1 MLGKRAGFGRGGCV
15 PGSAS
20 NVALEYLEV
29 TVMSSWHFGHPAR
42 ALLAVA
48 LALVVA
54 GTTVASTDPES
65 KDRPSRVTVT
75 GSTGR
80 DHPVVPQDGP
90 GAGTVAGG
98 ATRISGVTGQVVA
111 ANFDGGIDGPQQ
123 SLASADLW
131 WRWIAPQDGRFRFS
145 TFGSEY
151 DTVLTAFEGTVG
163 RLTTLATNDD
173 DGDVLTSA
181 LSIEVKAH
189 QTVYLRAT
197 SKTLATGLATL
208 SWAPEASGSALSSS
222 PTTLT
227 AAGVATVPSS
237 DLSTSLVVKT
247 AGLSDLSPVTTST
260 LASTTTPL
268 ASGTT
273 TTVYYKDIPLT
284 GNTGE
289 KPQSKLWQHDGSW
302 WAVLASVSVQPS
314 GTWLWQLTPQGWT
327 NVLLLSTA
335 TDVRADALSLG
346 DVTHILLYGPSS
358 SLVSIQYD
366 AGTGSYALW
375 SQRPGATSVSLPGSE
390 TATIAVDGTGR
401 MWLASDNAPAVE
413 VRYSDA
419 PYTSFSTAITIATGI
434 LPDDI
439 ADVTAMPG
447 GIGVL
452 WSNQAAQRFGFRTH
466 QDGAAAGSWGAMEV
480 PAAQSALKIGGGMA
494 DDHLNMAVASDGTVY
509 ASVKTSYDTS
519 GIPVIGLLVR
529 RPNGVWDPF
538 HPVDTTG
545 TRPNVLLN
553 EAAGEVTV
561 MYTQTTRYDDILMK
575 STPIGTLDFSGS
587 ATVALAGT
595 YNNVTTTKANWTDQ
609 VLVMASSTTATGQ
622 FFLTVQAAPV
632 PVAPV
637 AGAGVVS
644 VVAGG
649 SVQGTLPVVSSA
661 GGVLTFEVVG
671 SPALGSVHVDDPAT
685 GAFTY
690 TAGSVAGADSFTF
703 RVAEGGLW
711 SAPATM
717 GVTVQAAPVPV
728 APVAGAGV
736 VSVVAGGSVQGTLPV
751 VSCAGGVLTF
761 EVVGSPALGS
771 VHVDDPATGAFTYT
785 AGSVAGADSFT
796 FRVAEGGLWS
806 APATMGVTVQAA
818 GGPGGVLGQWLF
830 DEGSGK
836 TVADSSGAGH
846 VGTISGNPTWVS
858 GVKGSALRLDGNG
871 DYVTVADAPSLHLS
885 GAMSIAV
892 WVRPEKNATQYVAK
906 KATSSVDGYEI
917 GLSSGGAIFF
927 RLNAVSSGD
936 TYRINSTSAY
946 PTNGSTWV
954 HVVATYDGT
963 TMRLFINGVQQ
974 ASGKGPSAIAVNAL
988 PLVLGAEGAGS
999 RPLTGALDVTGIY
1012 DHALTP
1018 AEVTAL
1024 ITP

>member
-1 MLGKRAGFGRGGCV
+1 
-15 PGSAS
+15 
-20 NVALEYLEV
+20 
-29 TVMSSWHFGHPAR
+29 MSSRHVGRPVR
-42 ALLAVA
+42 GLLAVA
-48 LALVVA
+48 LAVVVA
-54 GTTVASTDPES
+54 GTTVASSDAKP
-65 KDRPSRVTVT
+65 KDDPSRVTVT

-80 DHPVVPQDGP
+80 DRPFVPQDGP
-90 GAGTVAGG
+90 GAGTVASG
-98 ATRISGVTGQVVA
+98 ATRISGVSGQVVA
-111 ANFDGGIDGPQQ
+111 ANFDGGIDSPLQ

-131 WRWIAPQDGRFRFS
+131 WRWTAPQDGRFRFS

-151 DTVLTAFEGTVG
+151 DTVLTALEGPVG
-163 RLTTLATNDD
+163 HLTTLATNDD
-173 DGDVLTSA
+173 DGDVRTSA
-181 LSIEVKAH
+181 LSIDAKAH
-189 QTVYLRAT
+189 QTVFLRVT

-208 SWAPEASGSALSSS
+208 SWAQEASASALSSS
-222 PTTLT
+222 PSALT
-227 AAGVATVPSS
+227 AAGVASVPSS
-237 DLSTSLVVKT
+237 DPLTSLAVKT
-247 AGLSDLSPVTTST
+247 ASLSDLSTVTTNT
-260 LASTTTPL
+260 VTSTTTPL
-268 ASGTT
+268 ASGATAT
-273 TTVYYKDIPLT
+273 LYYTNIPLT
-284 GNTGE
+284 GDTGE
-289 KPQSKLWQHDGSW
+289 KPQSKLWQHGGSW
-302 WAVLASVSVQPS
+302 WAVLASVAVQPS

-375 SQRPGATSVSLPGSE
+375 SQRSSATPVSLPGSE

-419 PYTSFSTAITIATGI
+419 PYTSFSTAITVATGI
-434 LPDDI
+434 RPDDI

-452 WSNQAAQRFGFRTH
+452 WSNQATQRFGFRVH

-480 PAAQSALKIGGGMA
+480 PAKESALNIGHGMA

-519 GIPVIGLLVR
+519 GIPVLGLLVR

-538 HPVDTTG
+538 HPVDTKG

-553 EAAGEVTV
+553 EGAGEVTV
-561 MYTQTTRYDDILMK
+561 MYTQSTRYDNILMK
-575 STPIGTLDFSGS
+575 SAPIGTLDFSGS
-587 ATVALAGT
+587 PTRALAGA
-595 YNNVTTTKANWTDQ
+595 YNNVTTTKANWAGQ

-637 AGAGVVS
+637 AGAGSVS

-649 SVQGTLPVVSSA
+649 TVQGTLPVVSSS

-671 SPALGSVHVDDPAT
+671 SPSLGTVHVDDPAT

-690 TAGSVAGADSFTF
+690 VAGSTAGSDSFTF

-717 GVTVQAAPVPV
+717 
-728 APVAGAGV
+728 
-736 VSVVAGGSVQGTLPV
+736 S
-751 VSCAGGVLTF
+751 
-761 EVVGSPALGS
+761 
-771 VHVDDPATGAFTYT
+771 
-785 AGSVAGADSFT
+785 
-796 FRVAEGGLWS
+796 
-806 APATMGVTVQAA
+806 VTVQAA
-818 GGPGGVLGQWLF
+818 GGTGGVLGQWQF
-830 DEGSGK
+830 DEGSGT
-836 TVADSSGAGH
+836 TVVDSSGAGH
-846 VGTISGNPTWVS
+846 AGTVSGNPTWVS

-871 DYVTVADAPSLHLS
+871 DYVTVADAPSLDLS

-892 WVRPEKNATQYVAK
+892 WVRPEKTATQYVVK
-906 KATSSVDGYEI
+906 KGTSSVDGYEI
-917 GLSSGGAIFF
+917 GLSSAGKIFF

-936 TYRINSTSAY
+936 TYRINSTSTY

-954 HVVATYDGT
+954 HVVGVYDGT
-963 TMRLFINGVQQ
+963 TMRLYVNGVQQ
-974 ASGKGPSAIAVNAL
+974 ASAPGPSAIAVNTL
-988 PLVLGAEGAGS
+988 PLVLGAEGAGY

-1012 DHALTP
+1012 DHALTT
-1018 AEVTAL
+1018 AE
-1024 ITP
+1024 ITTLATK

>member
-1 MLGKRAGFGRGGCV
+1 
-15 PGSAS
+15 
-20 NVALEYLEV
+20 
-29 TVMSSWHFGHPAR
+29 
-42 ALLAVA
+42 
-48 LALVVA
+48 
-54 GTTVASTDPES
+54 
-65 KDRPSRVTVT
+65 VT

-80 DHPVVPQDGP
+80 DRPFVPQDGP
-90 GAGTVAGG
+90 GAGTVASG
-98 ATRISGVTGQVVA
+98 ATRISGVSGQVVA
-111 ANFDGGIDGPQQ
+111 ANFDGGIDSPLQ

-131 WRWIAPQDGRFRFS
+131 WRWTAPQDGRFRFS

-151 DTVLTAFEGTVG
+151 DTVLTALEGPVG
-163 RLTTLATNDD
+163 HLTTLATNDD
-173 DGDVLTSA
+173 DGDVRTSA
-181 LSIEVKAH
+181 LSIDAKAH
-189 QTVYLRAT
+189 QTVFLRVT

-208 SWAPEASGSALSSS
+208 SWAQEASASALSSS
-222 PTTLT
+222 PSALT
-227 AAGVATVPSS
+227 AAGVASVPSS
-237 DLSTSLVVKT
+237 DPLTSLAVKT
-247 AGLSDLSPVTTST
+247 ASLSDLSTVTTNT
-260 LASTTTPL
+260 VTSTTTPL
-268 ASGTT
+268 ASGATAT
-273 TTVYYKDIPLT
+273 LYYTNIPLT
-284 GNTGE
+284 GDTGE
-289 KPQSKLWQHDGSW
+289 KPQSKLWQHGGSW
-302 WAVLASVSVQPS
+302 WAVLASVAVQPS

-375 SQRPGATSVSLPGSE
+375 SQRSSATPVSLPGSE

-419 PYTSFSTAITIATGI
+419 PYTSFSTAITVATGI
-434 LPDDI
+434 RPDDI

-452 WSNQAAQRFGFRTH
+452 WSNQATQRFGFRVH

-480 PAAQSALKIGGGMA
+480 PAKESALNIGHGMA

-519 GIPVIGLLVR
+519 GIPVLGLLVR

-538 HPVDTTG
+538 HPVDTKG

-553 EAAGEVTV
+553 EGAGEVTV
-561 MYTQTTRYDDILMK
+561 MYTQSTRYDNILMK
-575 STPIGTLDFSGS
+575 SAPIGTLDFSGS
-587 ATVALAGT
+587 PTRALAGA
-595 YNNVTTTKANWTDQ
+595 YNNVTTTKANWAGQ

-637 AGAGVVS
+637 AGAGSVS

-649 SVQGTLPVVSSA
+649 TVQGTLPVVSSS

-671 SPALGSVHVDDPAT
+671 SPSLGTVHVDDPAT

-690 TAGSVAGADSFTF
+690 VAGSTAGSDSFTF

-728 APVAGAGV
+728 APVAGAGS
-736 VSVVAGGSVQGTLPV
+736 VSVVAGGTVQGTLPV
-751 VSCAGGVLTF
+751 VSSSGGVLTF
-761 EVVGSPALGS
+761 EVVGSPSLGT
-771 VHVDDPATGAFTYT
+771 VHVDDPATGAFTYVAGST
-785 AGSVAGADSFT
+785 AGSDSFT

-806 APATMGVTVQAA
+806 APATMSVTVQAA
-818 GGPGGVLGQWLF
+818 GGTGGVLGQWQF
-830 DEGSGK
+830 DEGSGT
-836 TVADSSGAGH
+836 TVVDSSGAGH
-846 VGTISGNPTWVS
+846 AGTVSGNPTWVS

-871 DYVTVADAPSLHLS
+871 DYVTVADAPSLDLS

-892 WVRPEKNATQYVAK
+892 WVRPEKTATQYVVK
-906 KATSSVDGYEI
+906 KGTSSVDGYEI
-917 GLSSGGAIFF
+917 GLSSAGKIFF

-936 TYRINSTSAY
+936 TYRINSTSTY

-954 HVVATYDGT
+954 HVVGVYDGT
-963 TMRLFINGVQQ
+963 TMRLYVNGVQQ
-974 ASGKGPSAIAVNAL
+974 ASAPGPSAIAVNTL
-988 PLVLGAEGAGS
+988 PLVLGAEGAGY

-1012 DHALTP
+1012 DHALTT
-1018 AEVTAL
+1018 AE
-1024 ITP
+1024 ITTLATK

>member
-1 MLGKRAGFGRGGCV
+1 VKSGVDNPRVSDLPDMLGKRAGFGRGGCV

-649 SVQGTLPVVSSA
+649 SVQGTLPVVS
-661 GGVLTFEVVG
+661 
-671 SPALGSVHVDDPAT
+671 
-685 GAFTY
+685 
-690 TAGSVAGADSFTF
+690 
-703 RVAEGGLW
+703 
-711 SAPATM
+711 
-717 GVTVQAAPVPV
+717 
-728 APVAGAGV
+728 
-736 VSVVAGGSVQGTLPV
+736 
-751 VSCAGGVLTF
+751 CAGGVLTF

>member
-1 MLGKRAGFGRGGCV
+1 
-15 PGSAS
+15 
-20 NVALEYLEV
+20 
-29 TVMSSWHFGHPAR
+29 MSSRHVGRPVR
-42 ALLAVA
+42 GLLAVA
-48 LALVVA
+48 LAVVVA
-54 GTTVASTDPES
+54 GTTVASSDAKP
-65 KDRPSRVTVT
+65 KDDPSRVTVT

-80 DHPVVPQDGP
+80 DRPFVPQDGP
-90 GAGTVAGG
+90 GAGTVASG
-98 ATRISGVTGQVVA
+98 ATRISGVSGQVVA
-111 ANFDGGIDGPQQ
+111 ANFDGGIDSPLQ

-131 WRWIAPQDGRFRFS
+131 WRWTAPQDGRFRFS

-151 DTVLTAFEGTVG
+151 DTVLTALEGPVG
-163 RLTTLATNDD
+163 HLTTLATNDD
-173 DGDVLTSA
+173 DGDVRTSA
-181 LSIEVKAH
+181 LSIDAKAH
-189 QTVYLRAT
+189 QTVFLRVT

-208 SWAPEASGSALSSS
+208 SWAQEASASALSSS
-222 PTTLT
+222 PSALT
-227 AAGVATVPSS
+227 AAGVASVPSS
-237 DLSTSLVVKT
+237 DPLTSLAVKT
-247 AGLSDLSPVTTST
+247 ASLSDLSTVTTNT
-260 LASTTTPL
+260 VTSTTTPL
-268 ASGTT
+268 ASGATAT
-273 TTVYYKDIPLT
+273 LYYTNIPLT
-284 GNTGE
+284 GDTGE
-289 KPQSKLWQHDGSW
+289 KPQSKLWQHGGSW
-302 WAVLASVSVQPS
+302 WAVLASVAVQPS

-375 SQRPGATSVSLPGSE
+375 SQRSSATPVSLPGSE

-419 PYTSFSTAITIATGI
+419 PYTSFSTAITVATGI
-434 LPDDI
+434 RPDDI

-452 WSNQAAQRFGFRTH
+452 WSNQATQRFGFRVH

-480 PAAQSALKIGGGMA
+480 PAKESALNIGHGMA

-519 GIPVIGLLVR
+519 GIPVLGLLVR

-538 HPVDTTG
+538 HPVDTKG

-553 EAAGEVTV
+553 EGAGEVTV
-561 MYTQTTRYDDILMK
+561 MYTQSTRYDNILMK
-575 STPIGTLDFSGS
+575 SAPIGTLDFSGS
-587 ATVALAGT
+587 PTRALAGA
-595 YNNVTTTKANWTDQ
+595 YNNVTTTKANWAGQ

-637 AGAGVVS
+637 AGAGSVS

-649 SVQGTLPVVSSA
+649 TVQGTLPVVSSS

-671 SPALGSVHVDDPAT
+671 SPSLGTVHVDDPAT

-690 TAGSVAGADSFTF
+690 VAGSTAGSDSFTF

-728 APVAGAGV
+728 APVAGAGS
-736 VSVVAGGSVQGTLPV
+736 VSVVAGGTVQGTLPV
-751 VSCAGGVLTF
+751 VSSSGGVLTF
-761 EVVGSPALGS
+761 EVVGSPSLGT
-771 VHVDDPATGAFTYT
+771 VHVDDPATGAFTYVAGST
-785 AGSVAGADSFT
+785 AGSDSFT

-806 APATMGVTVQAA
+806 APATMSVTVQAA
-818 GGPGGVLGQWLF
+818 GGTGGVLGQWQF
-830 DEGSGK
+830 DEGSGT
-836 TVADSSGAGH
+836 TVVDSSGAGH
-846 VGTISGNPTWVS
+846 AGTVSGNPTWVS

-871 DYVTVADAPSLHLS
+871 DYVTVADAPSLDLS

-892 WVRPEKNATQYVAK
+892 WVRPEKTATQYVVK
-906 KATSSVDGYEI
+906 KGTSSVDGYEI
-917 GLSSGGAIFF
+917 GLSSAGKIFF

-936 TYRINSTSAY
+936 TYRINSTSTY

-954 HVVATYDGT
+954 HVVGVYDGT
-963 TMRLFINGVQQ
+963 TMRLYVNGVQQ
-974 ASGKGPSAIAVNAL
+974 ASAPGPSAIAVNTL
-988 PLVLGAEGAGS
+988 PLVLGAEGAGY

-1018 AEVTAL
+1018 AE
-1024 ITP
+1024 ITTLATK